1 MVFVLCFAFAGAPNA
16 DASLISITGYD
27 VLNAEVSD
35 AMAEM
40 VHEADVGMG
49 GNDKRN
55 ALVSTNRLR
64 LWAAMMSE
72 AANRAP
78 THKELV
84 GMIQDN
90 EDRT

>member
-1 MVFVLCFAFAGAPNA
+1 MTTPRYSREDFA
-16 DASLISITGYD
+16 DAVG
-27 VLNAEVSD
+27 
-35 AMAEM
+35 EM
-40 VHEADVGMG
+40 TRESRFFLAKVPHD
-49 GNDKRN
+49 
-55 ALVSTNRLR
+55 RLR